1 MKLMQHMFDRDMFM
15 NEDTKVY
22 NKEIMKALWK
32 NKASYRRTIKQ
43 AKQNEEIH
51 KLLKVGMKS
60 TGND

>member
-1 MKLMQHMFDRDMFM
+1 M

-51 KLLKVGMKS
+51 KLLKVCMAVKVLS
-60 TGND
+60 SF